1 MEVNSDLC
9 FLGSRMAEATTKV
22 PVVWETSQEVAD
34 RLLGKTGRPLLE
46 RTLDLAHSLAAER
59 KWPLRSIK
67 VTHYEDP
74 EVVWEYLL
82 LVLVFDSSPVKAER
96 LWDEF
101 LNATEIIEGELDE
114 EELDQFIK
122 LLDFEFESNP

>member
-1 MEVNSDLC
+1 MVE
-9 FLGSRMAEATTKV
+9 TTIQI
-22 PVVWETSQEVAD
+22 PVFWETSQGVAN

-46 RTLDLAHSLAAER
+46 RTLEFADSLASER
-59 KWPLRSIK
+59 EWPLKGIK

-82 LVLVFDSSPVKAER
+82 LVLVFDCGPVKAER

-101 LNATEIIEGELDE
+101 LNATELIEKELNEQEYD
-114 EELDQFIK
+114 LFIK
-122 LLDFEFESNP
+122 MIDYEFECNP